1 MPKPSNILTQFLIC
15 SLHIS
20 TLKICLAR
28 IYIIKIILLVMNHFF
43 MKATV
48 LFESLLQ
55 VVFLSLHYS
64 DFSYE
69 IVDICKFMLVPLIL
83 FYREINVPE
92 LLHFEV
98 KNIFSSISYRLLSKS
113 LIKTL
118 GQYCKC
124 TQN

>member
-1 MPKPSNILTQFLIC
+1 
-15 SLHIS
+15 
-20 TLKICLAR
+20 
-28 IYIIKIILLVMNHFF
+28 MNHFF

-98 KNIFSSISYRLLSKS
+98 KNIFSSISCRLLSKS